1 MQFKKKKMHKLKRGW
16 GNGEGRKKRKEGEE
30 GKQHREDRK
39 GGRERRRREEKKT
52 EGTKG
57 KSKCSRAQHVKMNSR
72 NTSCTRQSFL
82 AGKPQAYG
90 PS

>member
-1 MQFKKKKMHKLKRGW
+1 MMHKLKRGW
-16 GNGEGRKKRKEGEE
+16 GDGEGRKKERK
-30 GKQHREDRK
+30 GKQGSNIEK
-39 GGRERRRREEKKT
+39 TGGEGGRERRRREEKKT

-72 NTSCTRQSFL
+72 NVSCTRQSFL